1 MPLEFDIDKMNK
13 LPEGHRFFDVN
24 ALWYL
29 PNRWTIK
36 VLYPLP
42 VSANQITFLAL
53 AMGGLAACFYLSEH
67 RLALVGGAV
76 FLYGKLFLDNVDGN
90 LARVRGEESRFGRF
104 FDSFTDFAVTVMIY
118 SALTWRLV
126 RETGD
131 PFLGLLGLAAM
142 MSSFLQCSYFVYYL
156 VNYTAKVGSYKEN
169 RPDEAM
175 TGVDRKRYES
185 KTYSRGVFYLQ
196 RIHNWVYGWQDQ
208 GIEIL
213 DRYSRKLAGLED
225 SGKIIDP
232 WYADKVFLSLS
243 SPLCICTN
251 TMALAVFSLMDRVE
265 ICFLLIVFLGNAW
278 LAIIQV
284 WKIYRF
290 RSGFRG
296 KLTE

>member
-1 MPLEFDIDKMNK
+1 MSLEFDIEKMNK

-24 ALWYL
+24 DLWYL

-42 VSANQITFLAL
+42 ISANQITFFAL
-53 AMGGLAACFYLSEH
+53 AMGAFAACFYLLEH
-67 RLALVGGAV
+67 DLALLGGAV

-118 SALTWRLV
+118 SALTWRLA
-126 RETGD
+126 RETSD
-131 PFLGLLGLAAM
+131 PFLWLLGFAAM

-156 VNYTAKVGSYKEN
+156 VNYTAKVGSCLEN

-175 TGVDRKRYES
+175 TQEDRRRYES
-185 KTYSRGVFYLQ
+185 KTYSWAVFYLQ

-208 GIEIL
+208 GIAFL
-213 DRYSRKLAGLED
+213 DRYSRKWAGAAD
-225 SGKIIDP
+225 SGKMMDR

-243 SPLCICTN
+243 SPLCLCTN
-251 TMALAVFSLMDRVE
+251 TMALVIFSLMDRIEV
-265 ICFLLIVFLGNAW
+265 CFLLIVFLGNAW
-278 LAIIQV
+278 LATLQV
-284 WKIYRF
+284 WKIFRF
-290 RSGFRG
+290 RSGRRAN
-296 KLTE
+296 LTE